1 MLRNGRQSFCD
12 QVDSLLKQ
20 YQSKVLLPTILI
32 LGGVA
37 LGFLL
42 FGLGSWQ
49 STQSFWISSLIPV
62 AMVIFVGSPIAGIFW
77 MVEITTK
84 SIADIQRVCEQAE
97 FHNVTVY
104 YKEEKFAYTDYNS
117 NHSRR
122 YQTKCFLEFIYGTA
136 PATTTTTF
144 PVAVATAEPIYAF
157 AEAEIP
163 VYSDNTGKSGYNNN
177 NNSSVGV
184 PLGDGSTTTTYAS
197 APPPPPPPPLAPTS
211 SLSAKERLQELEEI
225 KSKTA

>member
-1 MLRNGRQSFCD
+1 
-12 QVDSLLKQ
+12 
-20 YQSKVLLPTILI
+20 
-32 LGGVA
+32 
-37 LGFLL
+37 
-42 FGLGSWQ
+42 
-49 STQSFWISSLIPV
+49 
-62 AMVIFVGSPIAGIFW
+62 
-77 MVEITTK
+77 
-84 SIADIQRVCEQAE
+84 
-97 FHNVTVY
+97 
-104 YKEEKFAYTDYNS
+104 
-117 NHSRR
+117 
-122 YQTKCFLEFIYGTA
+122 
-136 PATTTTTF
+136 
-144 PVAVATAEPIYAF
+144 VAVATAEPIYAF